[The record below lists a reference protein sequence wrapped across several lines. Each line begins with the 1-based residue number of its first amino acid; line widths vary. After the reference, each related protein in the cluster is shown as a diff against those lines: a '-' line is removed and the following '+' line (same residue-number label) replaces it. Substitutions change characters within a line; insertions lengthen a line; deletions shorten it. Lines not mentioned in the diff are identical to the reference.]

1 MIGENVNS
9 TLPNIRMIDME
20 KDCYQEI
27 IAEVSKKLSEKFI
40 STENNLPARSILID
54 SDILEIVR
62 DIGLQ
67 TTKNILESTLD
78 ELVQKIKE
86 KDGLAIHR
94 NPSIDY
100 NTIFGKLE
108 IDSPYL
114 WAEGICSKPL
124 FDEMKISSNGRS
136 EAVNRA
142 LSDFGIEDSFG
153 RANKRFKEHYHYDI
167 GSSAVDRSTKKTA
180 TQAMEYMEK
189 KLSSF
194 DSKKEQEKLSIKT
207 MLVELDGCEIR
218 TVQQNVIEG
227 SKERTPVYDN
237 PKKEKIISWRD
248 VRLGFVRPI
257 DPDTGQKIFVGK
269 MDSYPVVINQ
279 LHNAAVLI
287 GMTQTTH
294 VVGVADG
301 GNGLS
306 EELKRQFSNM
316 QFVLDKSH
324 LKDHFYETAEE
335 MGICKDDRPKW
346 VNPRIKAISNGE
358 VKKTMQELQDEYDK
372 KPNQRLK
379 RLLGYIERF
388 NDALNYNEFKEK
400 GYPIGSGEIES
411 AHKSIPQ
418 KRLKI
423 PGASW
428 HKDSIDPMLA
438 LRILRADD
446 WWDDFWND
454 RTEKLLAA

>member
-1 MIGENVNS
+1 
-9 TLPNIRMIDME
+9 
-20 KDCYQEI
+20 
-27 IAEVSKKLSEKFI
+27 
-40 STENNLPARSILID
+40 
-54 SDILEIVR
+54 
-62 DIGLQ
+62 
-67 TTKNILESTLD
+67 
-78 ELVQKIKE
+78 
-86 KDGLAIHR
+86 
-94 NPSIDY
+94 
-100 NTIFGKLE
+100 
-108 IDSPYL
+108 
-114 WAEGICSKPL
+114 
-124 FDEMKISSNGRS
+124 
-136 EAVNRA
+136 
-142 LSDFGIEDSFG
+142 
-153 RANKRFKEHYHYDI
+153 
-167 GSSAVDRSTKKTA
+167 
-180 TQAMEYMEK
+180 MEYIET

-194 DSKKEQEKLSIKT
+194 DSEKEKEKLSIET

-218 TVQQNVIEG
+218 TAQLNVIED

-257 DPDTGQKIFVGK
+257 DSEQKIFVGK
-269 MDSYPVVINQ
+269 MDLYPVVINQ
-279 LHNAAVLI
+279 LHNAAELI

-306 EELKRQFSNM
+306 EELKRQFPGM

-335 MGICKDDRPKW
+335 MGICKADRPKW

-358 VKKTMQELQDEYDK
+358 VKKTMQELQEEYNQN
-372 KPNQRLK
+372 PNQRLK

-388 NDALNYNEFKEK
+388 NDALNYNEFKDK

-428 HKDSIDPMLA
+428 DKESIDPMLA

-446 WWDDFWND
+446 WWEDFWND